1 MNLKMTG
8 IDYTRAG
15 IDIRQRFSFTRTAM
29 AQAMEQMRQTKE
41 IRGCVMISTCNRM
54 ELWLSLHEGASI
66 EATEFVCRLKGICA
80 EKYQQYFV
88 ERENEEAVWHLFY
101 LSAGMKSQI
110 VGEDQILTQVKEA
123 LAFAREQACTD
134 RILEVLFRMAV
145 TAGKRVKSSV
155 VIDKANLSAA
165 HQAVDFLRTQE
176 GGLVG
181 RKCLVIGNGMMGK
194 LTAQALMEEG
204 ADVTVTVRQYKS
216 GLVQIPPGAKRI
228 DYGERYRYIPACEL
242 IVSATASPNTPIT
255 KDRLRQCLAHRE
267 SGGMAVSG
275 GAFSSEPEAAVVGKK
290 QIYVDLA
297 VPRDMEPS
305 IAELAGVIYYD
316 MDSLPI
322 RTQSSKMHWQY
333 RRAEEI
339 LSEEIREFLHW
350 QECRDLNP
358 RIQKVGRMSARELI
372 WRMERPFQELPLSDV
387 ERENLKKQLEDTA
400 AKVIDRLLFELRD
413 ESDSENLTNVIEILE
428 QVYQER
434 NG

>member
-15 IDIRQRFSFTRTAM
+15 IDVRQKFSFTRTAM
-29 AQAMEQMRQTKE
+29 AEAMEQMRQTKE

-54 ELWLSLHEGASI
+54 ELWLSLREGAAF
-66 EATEFVCRLKGICA
+66 ELPEFLCRLKELPS
-80 EKYQQYFV
+80 EKYREYFV
-88 ERENEEAVWHLFY
+88 ERENEKAVWHLFY

-134 RILEVLFRMAV
+134 RVLEVLFRMAV
-145 TAGKRVKSSV
+145 TAGKKVKSSV
-155 VIDKANLSAA
+155 VIDKANVSAA
-165 HQAVDFLRTQE
+165 HQAVDFLRKQE

-181 RKCLVIGNGMMGK
+181 KKCLVIGNGMMGK
-194 LTAQALMEEG
+194 LTAQALMEER

-216 GLVQIPPGAKRI
+216 GLVEIPPGAKRI

-255 KDRLRQCLAHRE
+255 RDRLEECLAVSE
-267 SGGMAVSG
+267 TDAV
-275 GAFSSEPEAAVVGKK
+275 AARKK

-305 IAELAGVIYYD
+305 IAELAGVKYYD
-316 MDSLPI
+316 MDSLPV
-322 RTQSSKMHWQY
+322 RAQSPKMHRQY

-339 LSEEIREFLHW
+339 LSEEIREFLHG

-358 RIQKVGRMSARELI
+358 RIQKIGKASAQELV
-372 WRMERPFQELPLSDV
+372 WRMERPLRELQLSDAD
-387 ERENLKKQLEDTA
+387 REKLKAQLEETA
-400 AKVIDRLLFELRD
+400 AKVTDRLLFELRD
-413 ESDSENLTNVIEILE
+413 ESERDDLRKAIEILE

-434 NG
+434 NE

>member
-15 IDIRQRFSFTRTAM
+15 IDVRQKFSFTRTAM
-29 AQAMEQMRQTKE
+29 AEAMEQMRQTKE

-54 ELWLSLHEGASI
+54 ELWLSLREGAAF
-66 EATEFVCRLKGICA
+66 ELPEFLCRLKELPP
-80 EKYQQYFV
+80 EKYREYFV
-88 ERENEEAVWHLFY
+88 ERENEKAVWHLFY

-134 RILEVLFRMAV
+134 RVLEVLFRMAV
-145 TAGKRVKSSV
+145 TAGKKVKSSV
-155 VIDKANLSAA
+155 VIDKANVSAA
-165 HQAVDFLRTQE
+165 HQAVDFLRKQE

-181 RKCLVIGNGMMGK
+181 KKCLVIGNGMMGK

-216 GLVQIPPGAKRI
+216 GLVEIPPGAKRI

-255 KDRLRQCLAHRE
+255 RDRLEECLAVSE
-267 SGGMAVSG
+267 TDAV
-275 GAFSSEPEAAVVGKK
+275 AARKK

-305 IAELAGVIYYD
+305 IAELAGVKYYD
-316 MDSLPI
+316 MDSLPV
-322 RTQSSKMHWQY
+322 RAQSPSMHRQY

-339 LSEEIREFLHW
+339 LSEEIREFLHG

-358 RIQKVGRMSARELI
+358 RIQKIGKASARELV
-372 WRMERPFQELPLSDV
+372 WRMERPLRELQLSDAD
-387 ERENLKKQLEDTA
+387 REKLKAQLEETA
-400 AKVIDRLLFELRD
+400 AKVTDRLLFELRD
-413 ESDSENLTNVIEILE
+413 ESERDDLRKAIEILE

-434 NG
+434 NE